1 MENREIC
8 CGSCSSGY
16 LPVDDNLFSFFSEAA
31 AAFCL
36 DAKDSALPPYPM
48 LPQQK
53 QAKLERKK
61 VRVYLKVIQKKGKQS
76 FDGIQQQ
83 YQAVGPKTLAERF
96 FRYAQISQLSTT
108 LTSDYLYNLY
118 HATDGAEHLRPTRD
132 NCSAC
137 IRGQSPAD
145 ESNIACKQPF
155 ATAPCTS
162 FKRPNPDLPVKRRR
176 SMIPKEY
183 TSERGVRSPEIA
195 YSGSMYTKDP
205 FGWVWRYRVV
215 VALNS
220 SVNIRHTPKPLS
232 LATLFP
238 SRRMLD
244 AFKSLQAPG

>member
-16 LPVDDNLFSFFSEAA
+16 LPVDSLFSFFSEAA

-48 LPQQK
+48 LPIHNTSKNIIQQK
-53 QAKLERKK
+53 QARLERKK
-61 VRVYLKVIQKKGKQS
+61 IETRTNGIVPAEGSEFSKKFLS
-76 FDGIQQQ
+76 
-83 YQAVGPKTLAERF
+83 KTLSYMSGRF
-96 FRYAQISQLSTT
+96 FLLISQ
-108 LTSDYLYNLY
+108 
-118 HATDGAEHLRPTRD
+118 HLRPTRD

-155 ATAPCTS
+155 ATARCTS
-162 FKRPNPDLPVKRRR
+162 FKRPNPDLPVKSRR

-183 TSERGVRSPEIA
+183 TSDRGVRSPEIA
-195 YSGSMYTKDP
+195 YSGSMYTKVP